1 MTYDPFAHNAPD
13 YPPRKGFTRDDI
25 SGANPTKDETPLR
38 VAVVG
43 CGFQGRLHLEC
54 LHNVNVEIVA
64 VCDVDLDRAKTQAQ
78 AWSAKPYKDYQELLE
93 RESLDL
99 LTICT
104 MPDTHRDIAVSAFQS
119 GCHVLCEKPFALT
132 ADDAHEMVVAAHRAK
147 RLLTVGFNM
156 RYTAAAQ
163 SVAEFVRSPEFGHP
177 VCARGWMLSETIP
190 WWGRHY
196 IKRVSGG
203 GALAA
208 TAVHI
213 LDLVMW
219 LVGDKQ
225 PTTVTASMA
234 KLFPSK
240 RWSSAPSAESMS
252 LYDTEDMFFGH
263 VRFSDGFWLS
273 VEGSWLWDSPG
284 SGWDYSFD
292 LVGTRGQ
299 ARLSPLRLTTETDEG
314 VLVEVTGGRPSE
326 FDFRASTQAEIAD
339 FVNAVREERY
349 PLVRAEEALLVQS
362 VVDALYRSAALGREV
377 EVEVGALSLRP
388 EYRHDTQ

>member
-1 MTYDPFAHNAPD
+1 MTYDPSAHNSPD

-25 SGANPTKDETPLR
+25 SDASPTKDETPLR

-43 CGFQGRLHLEC
+43 SGFQGRLHLEC

-64 VCDVDLDRAKTQAQ
+64 VCDVDMDRAKTQAQ

-219 LVGDKQ
+219 LVGEDARDRQ
-225 PTTVTASMA
+225 SYGV
-234 KLFPSK
+234 PS
-240 RWSSAPSAESMS
+240 
-252 LYDTEDMFFGH
+252 
-263 VRFSDGFWLS
+263 
-273 VEGSWLWDSPG
+273 
-284 SGWDYSFD
+284 
-292 LVGTRGQ
+292 
-299 ARLSPLRLTTETDEG
+299 G
-314 VLVEVTGGRPSE
+314 V
-326 FDFRASTQAEIAD
+326 
-339 FVNAVREERY
+339 NN
-349 PLVRAEEALLVQS
+349 LLVINK
-362 VVDALYRSAALGREV
+362 VIAPGRIIAILVNEPLGF
-377 EVEVGALSLRP
+377 
-388 EYRHDTQ
+388 